1 MLVYLDNDQNTKES
15 PNENLAREL
24 FELFTLG
31 EGHYTEGDVHEAAR
45 ALTGW
50 DVRFPEGA
58 VFMRGRTRSRARRR
72 CSGRARELDVDGL
85 VGSDPGAAT
94 TARAGSRGAS
104 CTTSRAAS
112 RTPSASSATPSSCAT
127 PTTSSS
133 PSCGRLFLD
142 PDFYAADV
150 VGTRISGPV
159 EYLVGASRRLGLEP
173 PPRLV
178 WIAAGQLGQRL
189 FEPPSVK
196 GWEGGR
202 AWIGTSSFLQRG
214 NAVGLFLGVVS
225 VDQVLAREPGLDGA
239 MMAQSMEGDGDGAG
253 DGAWTAGRAEDE
265 TGADDSMD
273 IQKRMQ
279 ERELGGMRKVL
290 DGKHYWPDI
299 NLTARCQEAGAR
311 TDREIAALLCDELLA
326 VEASDASREALEDF
340 LAAERVE
347 LRRSNGALLKAG
359 PESEHALRRL
369 AHLVLSLPEAQLH

>member
-1 MLVYLDNDQNTKES
+1 VDLI
-15 PNENLAREL
+15 LAREECARWIAGRIL
-24 FELFTLG
+24 HYFEGREPDPERLERYAELLR
-31 EGHYTEGDVHEAAR
+31 ESDYELEPLLR
-45 ALTGW
+45 ALF
-50 DVRFPEGA
+50 V
-58 VFMRGRTRSRARRR
+58 
-72 CSGRARELDVDGL
+72 
-85 VGSDPGAAT
+85 
-94 TARAGSRGAS
+94 
-104 CTTSRAAS
+104 
-112 RTPSASSATPSSCAT
+112 
-127 PTTSSS
+127 
-133 PSCGRLFLD
+133 D
-142 PDFYAADV
+142 PDFYAAEV
-150 VGTRISGPV
+150 VGTRISGPI

-173 PPRLV
+173 PSRLV

-214 NAVGLFLGVVS
+214 NAIGLFLGVVS
-225 VDQVLAREPGLDGA
+225 VDQVLAREAGLDEGV
-239 MMAQSMEGDGDGAG
+239 MMAQSMDGGGDGAG
-253 DGAWTAGRAEDE
+253 EAEAE
-265 TGADDSMD
+265 TGMDDSMD

-311 TDREIAALLCDELLA
+311 TDSEIAALLCDELLA

-347 LRRSNGALLKAG
+347 LRRSNGALLEAG
-359 PESEHALRRL
+359 PEVEHALRRL